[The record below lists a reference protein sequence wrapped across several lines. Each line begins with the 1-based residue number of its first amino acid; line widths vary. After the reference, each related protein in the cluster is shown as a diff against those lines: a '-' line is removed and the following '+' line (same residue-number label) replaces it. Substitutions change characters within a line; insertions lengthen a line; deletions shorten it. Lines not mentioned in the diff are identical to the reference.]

1 MEVAPTTSECL
12 SPILNEDDSVR
23 QSNGKDAI
31 SGGSDGSVEE
41 RGTRY
46 PLHFTKGSLI
56 QVGAFCMI
64 GFIMVHVRVLKYT
77 HSKMSNQFYSSCLT
91 AT

>member
-1 MEVAPTTSECL
+1 MLTYYHVVSPTVEVAPTTSECL
-12 SPILNEDDSVR
+12 SPILNEDDSIR
-23 QSNGKDAI
+23 QSNGKDAV

-56 QVGAFCMI
+56 QVGAFC
-64 GFIMVHVRVLKYT
+64 IMGSILWVI
-77 HSKMSNQFYSSCLT
+77 
-91 AT
+91 